1 MGHNSVAVRTCR
13 FVDAQAAQERSNS
26 PNALMRISALLLSGH
41 FVDRCALSD
50 ALSPS
55 PVAPTHALSPP
66 PLPHPQAPHIAS
78 FDFVH
83 ATCFIARLQARQQ
96 HAHRA
101 AYSAAAAAAAAA
113 AEAADP
119 DPRVVA
125 KVSATMC
132 QAAIKYKMEDFINS
146 VAGPPQGSGGGGRA
160 AAARAS
166 VPSRPRGG
174 GGGGNGGGMVVPPPR
189 SAGGGGSGG
198 PGAGGGTASTT
209 TSGLMEVRLRNH
221 LKRIGK
227 GSLRQY
233 GLSVG
238 LGWTLLELVNADVA
252 VRVDQ
257 VGSGDWTGAIM
268 LELYR
273 HTR

>member
-1 MGHNSVAVRTCR
+1 MAYTS
-13 FVDAQAAQERSNS
+13 
-26 PNALMRISALLLSGH
+26 
-41 FVDRCALSD
+41 LSD
-50 ALSPS
+50 VLKPKLHSPDPRRLSHPRTPS
-55 PVAPTHALSPP
+55 AGPHIAPFDLATEHPFHCSPETHCPHPTRPP
-66 PLPHPQAPHIAS
+66 AHAPHPQAPHIAS

-146 VAGPPQGSGGGGRA
+146 VAGPPQGSRGGGS

-166 VPSRPRGG
+166 VPRGSAAAG
-174 GGGGNGGGMVVPPPR
+174 GGGGMVVPPPR
-189 SAGGGGSGG
+189 SAGGGGS
-198 PGAGGGTASTT
+198 GAGGGTASTT

-257 VGSGDWTGAIM
+257 VGVGSWEGGARGV
-268 LELYR
+268 LGGPWAGGRGLG
-273 HTR
+273 